1 MVYTYVHMQWT
12 LFTPKEG
19 NYVVCSKMDATRDP
33 YVKRNKSNSQSQ
45 TSHIFS
51 HVGNFRRKMEE
62 Y

>member
-1 MVYTYVHMQWT
+1 MQWT

-51 HVGNFRRKMEE
+51 HVGNFRRKKEE